1 MSAVPPAL
9 RLSAEVSIANVIKKR
24 LLYLCLRF
32 FLHFSAKS
40 FVVDKGIAGLGDA
53 VGKISTRLQGS
64 AAVYLDSICQFV
76 GILP

>member
-1 MSAVPPAL
+1 MIV
-9 RLSAEVSIANVIKKR
+9 VS
-24 LLYLCLRF
+24 LFEF
-32 FLHFSAKS
+32 FFSAKS
-40 FVVDKGIAGLGDA
+40 FVVDKEIAGLGDA